1 VYSLAES
8 VARNS
13 LQTLMI
19 APPFSYLLD
28 DDFME
33 NNFTE
38 KNTTATDPESDVD
51 FSETGLFDED
61 NEPPVVPS
69 GSKTFT
75 VYEADNTTQVAP
87 ITACTSSITKLSEH
101 QSLSETVTSTIIT
114 PSGKLVTKNSDM
126 KINIKDSNK
135 KLDTQA
141 VPPNRHKS
149 AAPTKRLEK
158 IITSHLIPEDR
169 KTKICD
175 IMIYDI
181 PIEWSYKKILNEFT
195 AWGTTISA
203 TVKKQKKYQTV
214 RVKIALSSLTVSSFD
229 KGLWSYTLGKK
240 VVQWYP
246 RAWTLTDR
254 KTREKF
260 QLVIDNFPEG
270 VDTTDLYNPNN
281 ASHAFITN
289 FDVKAAKLI
298 KTQDGK
304 RKFIGF
310 FESHKTYKAALTSKF
325 SIENQP
331 FKWTKNSYP
340 QEQMKK
346 ASQKSSSRSSQ
357 KASVSTTLHKSSKSE
372 KKKKTEN
379 SANSASQERSKK
391 TSSKKSSKDKKSK
404 SRNDR
409 ISAKSKKDKKLTA
422 VLTELLVLL
431 TGEEQ
436 KLKEK
441 RRFRSRT

>member
-1 VYSLAES
+1 M
-8 VARNS
+8 
-13 LQTLMI
+13 T
-19 APPFSYLLD
+19 APPFSYILD
-28 DDFME
+28 DNNME
-33 NNFTE
+33 EQYSE

-51 FSETGLFDED
+51 FSETRLFDED
-61 NEPPVVPS
+61 TEPPVVQS
-69 GSKTFT
+69 GSKSFT
-75 VYEADNTTQVAP
+75 VYEADSTTQVAP
-87 ITACTSSITKLSEH
+87 ITARTSKITKLSDNL
-101 QSLSETVTSTIIT
+101 SLSGSATSTILT
-114 PSGKLVTKNSDM
+114 PSGKLVTKNSEMEID
-126 KINIKDSNK
+126 IEDSSE

-141 VPPNRHKS
+141 VPPNRQKS
-149 AAPTKRLEK
+149 AAPSKRLEK
-158 IITSHLIPEDR
+158 IITGHPIPEDR
-169 KTKICD
+169 RTKIRD

-181 PIEWSYKKILNEFT
+181 PIEWSYEKILNELT

-214 RVKIALSSLTVSSFD
+214 RVKIALSSFTVSSFD

-240 VVQWYP
+240 VVRWYP
-246 RAWTLTDR
+246 GAWTLADR
-254 KTREKF
+254 KAREKF

-270 VDTTDLYNPNN
+270 VDTTDLYNPAN

-310 FESHKTYKAALTSKF
+310 FESHKTYKAALTSEF

-331 FKWTKNSYP
+331 FKWVTNSYL
-340 QEQMKK
+340 QEQKKK

-357 KASVSTTLHKSSKSE
+357 KASASTTSNKSPKSE
-372 KKKKTEN
+372 KKKKTEK
-379 SANSASQERSKK
+379 SANSTSQEGSKK

-404 SRNDR
+404 SRDDR
-409 ISAKSKKDKKLTA
+409 TSAKSKKDKKLTA

-441 RRFRSRT
+441 RRFRSRTQK